1 MDNVRSLKTTQED
14 IVKNIINHH
23 EIQSLPSQ
31 TFKDGTLNELY
42 QSQLDLYYQIKNGFN
57 PQEKRMFLAKQPI
70 EYVQKAVEKL
80 FVF

>member
-1 MDNVRSLKTTQED
+1 MNNVKLLKITQED

-23 EIQSLPSQ
+23 EIQSMPSQ

-42 QSQLDLYYQIKNGFN
+42 QSQLDMYNQINNGFN
-57 PQEKRMFLAKQPI
+57 PQEKWMFLAKQPI

-80 FVF
+80 FIF